1 MPVLLS
7 KEMGRLATDVVV
19 VSYRSGAQLRGC
31 VERLAGSEPLH
42 VVVADNASD
51 DGSLDTVADLPVTA
65 LALPENRGF
74 AAGCNAGWRAGSSPY
89 VLFLNPDA
97 RIDPEAVTILVDVL
111 EREPAAAIAAPLVL
125 EPGGELDFSQRR
137 FPRLRSTYAHA
148 LFLHRLFTRA
158 AWASELVRDPAAYE
172 RPGSPEWVSGACLLV
187 RRSVLEELDGW
198 DEGFFMYCEDK
209 DLCRRA
215 RNAGYD
221 VRFEPAATVRHE
233 GGGSA
238 PRPSLAHV
246 LAESRVRYA
255 RRHHGRVVAELER
268 AGIALTAL
276 THIFVAR
283 GGRVTRAGHAA
294 ALRAALRPARAS

>member
-1 MPVLLS
+1 MERPV
-7 KEMGRLATDVVV
+7 ADVVV
-19 VSYRSGAQLRGC
+19 VSYRSRAQLRGC
-31 VERLAGSEPLH
+31 VQPLVGSGKIQ
-42 VVVADNASD
+42 VIVADNASD
-51 DGSLDTVADLPVTA
+51 DGSLETVADLPVTR
-65 LALPENRGF
+65 LALGENRGF

-97 RIDPEAVTILVDVL
+97 RIDPETVGMLVDVL
-111 EREPAAAIAAPLVL
+111 ERDPMAAIAAPRVL
-125 EPGGELDFSQRR
+125 EPDGELDFSQRR

-148 LFLHRLFTRA
+148 LFLHRLFPRA

-187 RRSVLEELDGW
+187 RRAVLEVLDGW

-209 DLCRRA
+209 DLCRRV

-221 VRFEPAATVRHE
+221 VRFEPTATVRHE
-233 GGGSA
+233 GAGSA

-255 RRHHGRVVAELER
+255 RKHHGRVVAELER

-283 GGRVTRAGHAA
+283 GGRVARAGHAA